1 MKALL
6 ALLILLS
13 PLTLL
18 AKEEVRITQEAW
30 DSLAIPL
37 RIVPIYVEIEN
48 ATPVR
53 SVQIEM
59 EVYVKGVLKR
69 TITTGGLSSGGGS
82 EDGQP
87 GPASLKAA
95 IYFRPTDGGKV
106 DGMTVV
112 TWHGMVMSAPFTAK
126 EEEIPMHGGQGSG
139 AFSGKLA
146 VPGRSP
152 IFKAMFGGRGGFT
165 GSDDP
170 QEVIRLNPEST
181 VIIGYLKTE

>member
-1 MKALL
+1 ML
-6 ALLILLS
+6 A

-18 AKEEVRITQEAW
+18 AREEIQVKGAAW

-37 RIVPIYVEIEN
+37 KVVPIYLDIEN

-53 SVQIEM
+53 SVEIEM
-59 EVYVKGVLKR
+59 EVYVKGELKR
-69 TITTGGLSSGGGS
+69 TIILGKL
-82 EDGQP
+82 GQEKDLP
-87 GPASLKAA
+87 SASVQAA
-95 IYFRPTDGGKV
+95 IYFRPAEGGKV
-106 DGMTVV
+106 DGTVV
-112 TWHGMVMSAPFTAK
+112 MTWHGMRMVAPFTST
-126 EEEIPMHGGQGSG
+126 EEEIPMHGAQGMG

-152 IFKAMFGGRGGFT
+152 IFKAMFGGRGGLT
-165 GSDDP
+165 GADDP